1 MCKLVKTT
9 TTALIACVALGFLW
23 VCFSFV
29 VRMVRVRA
37 AQKLRRGQ
45 TRKRGREEWGR
56 RPFAPSPLVLSFDL
70 GWRPISLTSP
80 THKRKA
86 HKKNHCYAGSRK
98 NTFVFPSLKDF
109 FSESNSWSISVQ
121 SLLSPESVLPRNST
135 LYLQDEQGY
144 RNVLKYVH

>member
-1 MCKLVKTT
+1 MQISGNDNDSANSLRSTWFFMSMFFVCGSYGKSEGHTKAAPRSNEKTRERGVRKK
-9 TTALIACVALGFLW
+9 ALCTLR
-23 VCFSFV
+23 SRFV
-29 VRMVRVRA
+29 VWPRLA
-37 AQKLRRGQ
+37 A
-45 TRKRGREEWGR
+45 
-56 RPFAPSPLVLSFDL
+56 
-70 GWRPISLTSP
+70 ISLTSP